1 MTNTKTFLPL
11 FQDAYSAMNALAK
24 QAEKENSSFRFKVNM
39 ALGTMNDIQ
48 KTIDECIGMDIANDY
63 PYVVRQTQE
72 KN

>member
-24 QAEKENSSFRFKVNM
+24 QAEKEDSSFRFKINA
-39 ALGTMNDIQ
+39 ALGSMKDIQ
-48 KTIDECIGMDIANDY
+48 KTIDECIGMDIENDY
-63 PYVVRQTQE
+63 PYVVR